1 MSLVKDIMTKLLSSK
16 KFIFITVTLILLIT
30 YLIVARTSN
39 NVNESIKLTNIN
51 SYEECVNLPNET
63 IKNKSY
69 GECELPDGRIFK
81 QQIQGKILIGLLRD
95 SGLYPD
101 EKSKIGLNQSD
112 YQITDL
118 YIDAEL
124 KGEILNTG
132 EPNPHLLSENGKN
145 YEGAFIEKFPVNVEL
160 ASYLGKCVKASY
172 SSLLDTEI
180 SQNNEE
186 TYFYDRIPVEIFGIE
201 QIEYNECNPYQKVV
215 TDVYNEDQSNY
226 LVERGVLN
234 RISRLAPDINYDYEL
249 ILDTPCIGC
258 YPSARGDG
266 EEIKSITILPSS
278 NDHWE
283 FIEKY
288 FTSGGNKSVSLSGLG
303 RWGYAETWYFLV
315 ENISE

>member
-1 MSLVKDIMTKLLSSK
+1 MNKLLSNK

-30 YLIVARTSN
+30 YLLVTRNSN
-39 NVNESIKLTNIN
+39 NVNDLVKLPNIN
-51 SYEECVNLPNET
+51 SYEECVNSPYGT
-63 IKNKSY
+63 VKNNKLY

-81 QQIQGKILIGLLRD
+81 QQIQGKILIGLLRG

-124 KGEILNTG
+124 KGEFLNTG
-132 EPNPHLLSENGKN
+132 EPNTHLLVENGKN
-145 YEGAFIEKFPVNVEL
+145 YDGAFIEKFSENLEL
-160 ASYLGKCVKASY
+160 ANYLGKCVKVSY
-172 SSLLDTEI
+172 SPLLNTEI
-180 SQNNEE
+180 PLNNEE
-186 TYFYDRIPVEIFGIE
+186 TYLYNRIPVEIFGIE
-201 QIEYNECNPYQKVV
+201 QLEYDECNPYQKVV

-226 LVERGVLN
+226 LLERGVLS
-234 RISRLAPDINYDYEL
+234 RISRPAPDINYDYEL
-249 ILDTPCIGC
+249 ILDIPCIGC
-258 YPSARGDG
+258 YPNARGDG

-278 NDHWE
+278 NDQWE

-288 FTSGGNKSVSLSGLG
+288 FTSGGSKSISLTGLG